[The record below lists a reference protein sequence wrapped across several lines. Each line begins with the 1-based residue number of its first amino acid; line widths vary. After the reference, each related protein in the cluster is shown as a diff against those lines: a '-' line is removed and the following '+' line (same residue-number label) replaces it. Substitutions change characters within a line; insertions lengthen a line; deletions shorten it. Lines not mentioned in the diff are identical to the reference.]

1 MCGQGTTLPLNTL
14 ATATHRRGRGILI
27 WCSVSEK
34 GPDFVHRHWAHL
46 LPAIHSYLQLMDP
59 EVMGVSV
66 RQNTEKDIKHN
77 PIKGGVEAK
86 PEIGFTA

>member
-1 MCGQGTTLPLNTL
+1 
-14 ATATHRRGRGILI
+14 
-27 WCSVSEK
+27 
-34 GPDFVHRHWAHL
+34 
-46 LPAIHSYLQLMDP
+46 MDP